1 MKNSPDGVLLTTEL
15 HGRSVMI
22 AVNAGAGSVSSTGA
36 AFGDAGSG
44 LGLSHHA
51 VVGSG
56 MDAHGTTVIAALRWC
71 VLGIGCGCGSSTAR

>member
-1 MKNSPDGVLLTTEL
+1 MKNWPDGFLLTTEL

-36 AFGDAGSG
+36 AFGAGSG

-71 VLGIGCGCGSSTAR
+71 VLGIGCGCGSSTAK